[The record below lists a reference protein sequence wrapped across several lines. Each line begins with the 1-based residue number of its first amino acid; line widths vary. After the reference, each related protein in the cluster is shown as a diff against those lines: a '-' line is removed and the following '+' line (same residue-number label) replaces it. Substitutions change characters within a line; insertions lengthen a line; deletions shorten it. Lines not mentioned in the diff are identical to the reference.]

1 MKKGSILILFL
12 LLTVGF
18 TLSNETVSKAKKLE
32 KKEPRTLYVQQ
43 GKIYKLSKILADM
56 KDPDEGISL
65 KKCLKGKTVKWSVN
79 KKQIK
84 LTKNTIKVKKKGEF
98 KLTGRTKKYKYIITL
113 KSVPEKWQ
121 AIPEGI
127 TSASIRKVET
137 TVKVEDIDKVKY
149 LCSLFNTADYR
160 FDYNLT
166 NWTPVG
172 WSYWIILY
180 NADGTVER
188 EFIIGGESLSMG
200 VRYRKKKNIDIYNYV
215 TALYQSLLAG
225 QTPDG
230 VAP

>member
-1 MKKGSILILFL
+1 M
-12 LLTVGF
+12 
-18 TLSNETVSKAKKLE
+18 
-32 KKEPRTLYVQQ
+32 
-43 GKIYKLSKILADM
+43 
-56 KDPDEGISL
+56 
-65 KKCLKGKTVKWSVN
+65 KWSAN
-79 KKQIK
+79 KKQVK
-84 LTKNTIKVKKKGEF
+84 LTKSSIKVKKKGDF
-98 KLTGRTKKYKYIITL
+98 KLTGRTKKYKYVITL
-113 KSVPEKWQ
+113 KSVPEKWSE
-121 AIPEGI
+121 IPGGI
-127 TSASIRKVET
+127 ASVSIRKEET

-188 EFIIGGESLSMG
+188 EFIISGESLLMS
-200 VRYRKKKNIDIYNYV
+200 VRYKKKKDIDIYNYV

-225 QTPDG
+225 KTPDG